1 MTLTNRVRLTFLT
14 INILMTSY
22 IHTMEDRIDVAIQLR
37 YENLKI
43 AVAKLLDPQICRENK
58 DSILQSL
65 EPEEKML
72 IDLALILARDHSRPV
87 GLLAEFMILEDRLKE
102 KIKRKFE
109 AVQETPNASE
119 HHISPQKNPEFFM
132 LPWEKI
138 VSVNSH

>member
-1 MTLTNRVRLTFLT
+1 MNIINRIRLTILT

-22 IHTMEDRIDVAIQLR
+22 IHTMEDRIDVAIQLH

-43 AVAKLLDPQICRENK
+43 TVAKLLDPQICRENK

-87 GLLAEFMILEDRLKE
+87 GLLTEFMILEDRLKE
-102 KIKRKFE
+102 KIKKKFE
-109 AVQETPNASE
+109 ALQEMPYTWK
-119 HHISPQKNPEFFM
+119 HHISHEKSPDFFM
-132 LPWEKI
+132 LPWEKLYP
-138 VSVNSH
+138 

>member
-22 IHTMEDRIDVAIQLR
+22 IHTMEDRVDVAIQLR

-43 AVAKLLDPQICRENK
+43 AVAKLLDPQICRKNK

-102 KIKRKFE
+102 KIKKKLK
-109 AVQETPNASE
+109 ALQETPNASE
-119 HHISPQKNPEFFM
+119 HHISLQKSPEFFM